1 MIRLMVILVLML
13 AGIPRVGIGM
23 IGAPTGTGCDDMVCQ
38 PVVVESSCC
47 SDAATAVDMYEYCP
61 MSDGPCRCGITPT
74 DDRNPAPKAPIQRS
88 ETQFTFGLNA
98 QPVQICIWTVVSD
111 DHSTPMIGLVGNL
124 HELRTHS
131 ETQAIL
137 GIWRT

>member
-1 MIRLMVILVLML
+1 MMRLMAILIFLL

-23 IGAPTGTGCDDMVCQ
+23 IGAPADTGCNDVVCQ

-47 SDAATAVDMYEYCP
+47 SGPTPVVDMDEYCP
-61 MSDGPCRCGITPT
+61 MSDGPCRCGVSPD
-74 DDRNPAPKAPIQRS
+74 DDRNQPPEAPLQRS
-88 ETQFTFGLNA
+88 ESQITVGLTA
-98 QPVQICIWTVVSD
+98 ASHQVCIWTVRRDQQSAA
-111 DHSTPMIGLVGNL
+111 MAGLVGNL
-124 HELRTHS
+124 HALRTHA